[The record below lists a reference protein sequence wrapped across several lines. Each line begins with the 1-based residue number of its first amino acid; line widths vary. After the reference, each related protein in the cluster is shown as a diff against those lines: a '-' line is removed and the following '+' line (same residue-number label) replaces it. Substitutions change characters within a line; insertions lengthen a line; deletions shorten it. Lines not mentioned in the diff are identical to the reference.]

1 MSSEHDRWITETV
14 DKTLARMT
22 DDDKLAQLQ
31 GIRSNRLVENGK
43 LSVRLCREFIPNG
56 IGHVC
61 QFASSLTLP
70 PDELRDFVRQFQR
83 FLTEETPSGIPA
95 IFHEEA
101 ITGFA
106 APGATTLPQQIGM
119 SCSWNPGLIERNSG
133 YIVKNMR
140 DVGGTMVL
148 SPMMDVCKS
157 VRWGRMEEGFG
168 EDPYLTATLGLAFI
182 QGMQGGDL
190 REGVAA
196 TAKHFAGFAGGTDD
210 VREFMEETMLPHEVA
225 VKLGR
230 VQNVM
235 TGYHLVDQIP
245 CTANKNLLTHILRG
259 QYGFEGSV
267 ISDYCA
273 VDNLHSQYGYA
284 KSRIDAGIKAINA
297 GTDVE
302 LSDGTCFP
310 YLKDAIA
317 AGYLDRRR
325 LDVAV
330 RRVLELK
337 AYLGLL
343 DIDPVFGKS
352 GSVYFDMPEQRA
364 SAYESAC
371 QSLVL
376 LKNNGILPLRD
387 TVRRIALV
395 GPNAGSWYGQLGD
408 YTYQSLSC
416 FFRQVPV
423 NPEAPKLVTVLEG
436 MRSKA
441 GDIGITH
448 ERGCEWN
455 KISEINVYVD
465 GDSQLN
471 NAKIN
476 PIKDQPQPDPANAI
490 KIAEDSD
497 TIIAVMGEN
506 IYHGGE
512 GRSRNINKFAGRQE
526 DFVKSMIAT
535 GKPVVLVIFSGRPII
550 IDQLAEGCAAI
561 IQAWFPGEEGGNA
574 VSDLLLGNINPSG
587 KLTMSYPMFGTQE
600 MLSYSEGY
608 KVDNMPLYPFG
619 HGLSYTSYEYSEL
632 TTPDTVETTGSH
644 IPVSCKIRNTGQ
656 RAGCEIVQMYV
667 HMKDETRSRIL
678 LKGFHRVELDAG
690 QVEGVDFQL
699 PLDQLAAYIDGKWT
713 IKPGSYEIMIA
724 ASSTDIRLRKTVK
737 LTGTRALPDGRTV
750 FYI

>member
-1 MSSEHDRWITETV
+1 MGKEITETA
-14 DKTLARMT
+14 DMILARLS
-22 DDDKLAQLQ
+22 DDEKLAQLQ

-43 LSVRLCREFIPNG
+43 LSIRLCRELIPNG

-70 PDELRDFVRQFQR
+70 PDELRDFVRELQR

-119 SCSWNPGLIERNSG
+119 SCSWNPALISRNSG
-133 YIVKNMR
+133 YSAQNMR

-157 VRWGRMEEGFG
+157 AHWGRMEEGFG
-168 EDPYLTATLGLAFI
+168 EDPYLTATMGLAFI
-182 QGMQGGDL
+182 NGMQGCDL

-210 VREFMEETMLPHEVA
+210 RREFMEETMLPHEVA
-225 VKLGR
+225 VKHGK
-230 VQNVM
+230 VSNVM
-235 TGYHLVDQIP
+235 TGYHLVDGIP
-245 CTANKNLLTHILRG
+245 CTANKNLLIDILRG
-259 QYGFEGSV
+259 EYGFRGTV

-284 KSRIDAGIKAINA
+284 DSRTDAGIKAITA

-310 YLKDAIA
+310 YLKDAIS
-317 AGYLDRRR
+317 AGSLDRRR
-325 LDVAV
+325 LDEAV
-330 RRVLELK
+330 RRVLEMK
-337 AYLGLL
+337 ASLGLL
-343 DIDPVFGKS
+343 DTDPVIGKT
-352 GSVYFDMPEQRA
+352 GPVYFDMPEQRA
-364 SAYESAC
+364 LAYESAC

-376 LKNNGILPLRD
+376 LKNDGILPLRN

-423 NPEAPKLVTVLEG
+423 DPQAPRLVTVLEG
-436 MRSKA
+436 LRSKA
-441 GDIGITH
+441 GDMSITH

-455 KISEINVYVD
+455 EISEINIYVD
-465 GDSQLN
+465 GDSHLN
-471 NAKIN
+471 NAEIN

-490 KIAEDSD
+490 KIAGDSD
-497 TIIAVMGEN
+497 VVIAVMGEN

-512 GRSRNINKFAGRQE
+512 GRSRNSNKLAGQQE
-526 DFVKSMIAT
+526 EFVKSMIAT
-535 GKPVVLVIFSGRPII
+535 GKPVVLVIFSGRPIV

-574 VSDLLLGNINPSG
+574 VADLLLGNINPSG
-587 KLTMSYPMFGTQE
+587 KLTMSYPMYGSQVT
-600 MLSYSEGY
+600 LSYSEGY
-608 KVDNMPLYPFG
+608 KADNMPLYPFG
-619 HGLSYTSYEYSEL
+619 HGLSYTSYEYSDL
-632 TTPDTVETTGSH
+632 QMPDTVEASDDH
-644 IPVSCKIRNTGQ
+644 IPVTCEVRNIGS
-656 RAGCEIVQMYV
+656 REGCEIVQMYV
-667 HMKDETRSRIL
+667 SAKDDARSRVL
-678 LKGFHRVELDAG
+678 LKGFQRVGLDALQTG
-690 QVEGVDFQL
+690 RAEFKL
-699 PLDQLAAYIDGKWT
+699 PLDQLGAYIDGKWT
-713 IKPGSYEIMIA
+713 IRPGSYEIMIA
-724 ASSTDIRLRKTVK
+724 ASSTDIRLRKTVRLK
-737 LTGTRALPDGRTV
+737 GMRILPCGRNV